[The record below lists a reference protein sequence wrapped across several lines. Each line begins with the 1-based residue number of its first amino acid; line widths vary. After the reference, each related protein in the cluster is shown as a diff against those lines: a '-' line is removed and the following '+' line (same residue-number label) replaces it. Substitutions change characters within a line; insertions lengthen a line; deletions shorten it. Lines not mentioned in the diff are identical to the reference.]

1 MKKVLLV
8 LACIV
13 YVLSPIDL
21 VPDVIPIGGWADDVL
36 AIALTIGKLM
46 DSKAPA
52 KV

>member
-8 LACIV
+8 IACMV

-21 VPDVIPIGGWADDVL
+21 VPDVIPVGGWADDVL
-36 AIALTIGKLM
+36 AIAVTIGKLM
-46 DSKAPA
+46 DSKPRV